1 MPKLE
6 QGRGR
11 KVQREKDGG
20 GRTMAVKQRAHVMS
34 VLWKSVLGMHKL
46 GVVEKKKVDQQAG
59 FAAGTY
65 CCYCEILPLPVLALG
80 TWC

>member
-1 MPKLE
+1 
-6 QGRGR
+6 
-11 KVQREKDGG
+11 
-20 GRTMAVKQRAHVMS
+20 MS

-65 CCYCEILPLPVLALG
+65 YHVLPLLLLLG
-80 TWC
+80 KY